1 MYEINRLLHTHTNS
15 TNFIFIWGIFS
26 GIQVPFYIGDG
37 NRNVCIIQFVMWRGA
52 LEYTTQYYS
61 QGSIYQSVDDLQFFL
76 KLKMISDFS
85 SQIKLSLSSA
95 KEN

>member
-1 MYEINRLLHTHTNS
+1 
-15 TNFIFIWGIFS
+15 
-26 GIQVPFYIGDG
+26 
-37 NRNVCIIQFVMWRGA
+37 MWRGA